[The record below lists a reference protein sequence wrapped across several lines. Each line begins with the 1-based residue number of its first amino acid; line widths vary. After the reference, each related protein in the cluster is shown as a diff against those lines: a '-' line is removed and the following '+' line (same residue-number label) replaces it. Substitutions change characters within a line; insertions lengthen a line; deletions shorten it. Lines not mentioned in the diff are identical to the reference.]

1 MCGVVATFNEI
12 RQLLPTGG
20 DYTYLVA
27 YIISLAFFVI
37 VWLFLGQRYQLY
49 LWLREAEKAT
59 YKLEAMAKKSREIL
73 INVIKDV
80 GKPAKD
86 PSEEVDKFMDFFVIE
101 PVDRDPFGVLKR
113 LEHLL
118 DVEREKFKDVVAK
131 VAPNAGNDEKANLEA
146 SFAATMAVNYI
157 YKVVRH
163 YTLLGK
169 KTKSMLV
176 IMQIVY
182 NLPMIIR
189 LAEAYFNSL
198 DSFTKGKP
206 IGDGIGPMVAAKLM
220 RGYPSKSIGDEMVV
234 AEVPFEGR
242 LLVVVKAEGPGGR
255 VGKPGE
261 AVAKLAQQYR
271 DKLRRIITIDAAV
284 KMEGENTGQVAEGVG
299 AAIGDPGP
307 EKYKIEQVA
316 LELGVGLD
324 AIIIKQSYEEALS
337 TMRKEVAEA
346 VDKAIEAVKR
356 IVREKVA
363 EGGVAIIAGIGN
375 TIGVGN
381 G

>member
-1 MCGVVATFNEI
+1 MIAILNDV
-12 RQLLPTGG
+12 RQLPVAG
-20 DYTYLVA
+20 DYTYLLV
-27 YIISLAFFVI
+27 YLVSLAFFI
-37 VWLFLGQRYQLY
+37 LIWMFLGQKYQLY

-59 YKLEAMAKKSREIL
+59 FRLEAMAKKSREIL
-73 INVIKDV
+73 INAIKEV
-80 GKPAKD
+80 GKVDKD

-113 LEHLL
+113 LEHIL
-118 DVEREKFKDVVAK
+118 DVEREKFKDIVAK
-131 VAPNAGNDEKANLEA
+131 VAPNAGYEEKANLEV
-146 SFAATMAVNYI
+146 SFAATWAVNYI
-157 YKVVRH
+157 YKFVRH

-169 KTKSMLV
+169 KTKSMLI

-182 NLPMIIR
+182 NLPLIMR

-198 DSFTKGKP
+198 DPFTKGKP
-206 IGDGIGPMVAAKLM
+206 IGDSIGPMVAAKLM
-220 RGYPSKSIGDEMVV
+220 RGYPCKSIGDEMVA

-261 AVAKLAQQYR
+261 AIAKLAQQYR
-271 DKLRRIITIDAAV
+271 DRLKRIITIDAAV
-284 KMEGENTGQVAEGVG
+284 KMEGESTGQVAEGVG

-307 EKYKIEQVA
+307 EKYKIEQIA

-324 AIIIKQSYEEALS
+324 AIIIKQSFEEALT
-337 TMRKEVAEA
+337 TMRKEIAEA
-346 VDKAIEAVKR
+346 VDKAIEVVKR

-363 EGGVAIIAGIGN
+363 EGGVAIVAGIGN

>member
-1 MCGVVATFNEI
+1 MVIFGTGEV
-12 RQLLPTGG
+12 RQFIPTGG
-20 DYTYLVA
+20 DYTYL
-27 YIISLAFFVI
+27 I
-37 VWLFLGQRYQLY
+37 VYLITLIALTFMWLFLGQRYQVY
-49 LWLREAEKAT
+49 MWLRDAERAT
-59 YKLEAMAKKSREIL
+59 LKLEAMAKKGKEVL
-73 INVIKDV
+73 VNAIKEL
-80 GKPAKD
+80 GKPDKD
-86 PSEEVDKFMDFFVIE
+86 PSEEVEKFMDFFVIE

-118 DVEREKFKDVVAK
+118 DVEREKFKDVVAR
-131 VAPNAGNDEKANLEA
+131 VAPKANSDERANLEA
-146 SFAATMAVNYI
+146 SFAAAWAVNYI
-157 YKVVRH
+157 YKFVRH
-163 YTLLGK
+163 YMLLGK
-169 KTKSMLV
+169 KTKS
-176 IMQIVY
+176 
-182 NLPMIIR
+182 LPMIMR

-198 DSFTKGKP
+198 DAFTKGKP
-206 IGDGIGPMVAAKLM
+206 IGDSVGPMVAAKLM
-220 RGYPSKSIGDEMVV
+220 KGYPCKSIGDEIVA

-261 AVAKLAQQYR
+261 AIAKLAQQYKDR
-271 DKLRRIITIDAAV
+271 LKRIITVDAAI

-324 AIIIKQSYEEALS
+324 AVIIKQAYEEALS
-337 TMRKEVAEA
+337 TMRKELAEA
-346 VDKAIEAVKR
+346 VDRAVEVVKK
-356 IVREKVA
+356 IVREKVV

>member
-1 MCGVVATFNEI
+1 M
-12 RQLLPTGG
+12 
-20 DYTYLVA
+20 
-27 YIISLAFFVI
+27 
-37 VWLFLGQRYQLY
+37 FLGQRYQLY

-59 YKLEAMAKKSREIL
+59 FRLEAMAKKSREVL
-73 INVIKDV
+73 INAIKEV
-80 GKPAKD
+80 GKVNKD

-113 LEHLL
+113 LEHIL

-131 VAPNAGNDEKANLEA
+131 VAPNAGGEEKANLEV
-146 SFAATMAVNYI
+146 SFAATWAVNYI
-157 YKVVRH
+157 YKFVRH

-182 NLPMIIR
+182 NLPLIMR

-198 DSFTKGKP
+198 DPFTKGKP
-206 IGDGIGPMVAAKLM
+206 IGDSVGPMVAAKLM
-220 RGYPSKSIGDEMVV
+220 RGYPCKNVGDEMVA

-242 LLVVVKAEGPGGR
+242 LLVIVKAEGPGGR

-261 AVAKLAQQYR
+261 AIAKLAKEYKDR
-271 DKLRRIITIDAAV
+271 LKRIITIDAAV
-284 KMEGENTGQVAEGVG
+284 KMEGEGTGQIAEGVG

-316 LELGVGLD
+316 LELGIGLD
-324 AIIIKQSYEEALS
+324 AIIIKQSFEEALT
-337 TMRKEVAEA
+337 TMRKEIAEA
-346 VDKAIEAVKR
+346 VDKAIEVVKR

>member
-1 MCGVVATFNEI
+1 VIAILNYV
-12 RQLLPTGG
+12 RQLPVTG
-20 DYTYLVA
+20 DYTYLLV
-27 YIISLAFFVI
+27 YLISLAFFI
-37 VWLFLGQRYQLY
+37 LIWMFLGQRYQLY

-59 YKLEAMAKKSREIL
+59 FRLEAMAKKSREVL
-73 INVIKDV
+73 INAIKEV
-80 GKPAKD
+80 GKVNKD

-113 LEHLL
+113 LEHIL

-131 VAPNAGNDEKANLEA
+131 VAPNAGGEEKANLEV
-146 SFAATMAVNYI
+146 SFAATWAVNYI
-157 YKVVRH
+157 YKFVRH

-182 NLPMIIR
+182 NLPLIMR

-198 DSFTKGKP
+198 DPFTKGKP
-206 IGDGIGPMVAAKLM
+206 IGDSVGPMVAAKLM
-220 RGYPSKSIGDEMVV
+220 RGYPCKNVGDEMVA

-242 LLVVVKAEGPGGR
+242 LLVIVKAEGPGGR

-261 AVAKLAQQYR
+261 AIAKLAKEYKDR
-271 DKLRRIITIDAAV
+271 LKRIITIDAAV
-284 KMEGENTGQVAEGVG
+284 KMEGEGTGQIAEGVG

-316 LELGVGLD
+316 LELGIGLD
-324 AIIIKQSYEEALS
+324 AIIIKQSFEEALT
-337 TMRKEVAEA
+337 TMRKEIAEA
-346 VDKAIEAVKR
+346 VDKAIEVVKR

>member
-1 MCGVVATFNEI
+1 MIAIFGGI
-12 RQLLPTGG
+12 GQLVPTGG
-20 DYTYLVA
+20 DYTYLII
-27 YIISLAFFVI
+27 YIVTLVFFI
-37 VWLFLGQRYQLY
+37 LLWMFLGQKYQMY
-49 LWLREAEKAT
+49 IWLREAEKAT
-59 YKLEAMAKKSREIL
+59 YKLEAMAKKSKEIL
-73 INVIKDV
+73 VGAIREL
-80 GKPAKD
+80 GKPDKD
-86 PSEEVDKFMDFFVIE
+86 PLEEVEKFMDFFVIE
-101 PVDRDPFGVLKR
+101 PVERDPFGVLKR
-113 LEHLL
+113 LEHIL

-131 VAPNAGNDEKANLEA
+131 LAPNANSEEKANLE
-146 SFAATMAVNYI
+146 SSLAATLAVNLI
-157 YKVVRH
+157 YKIVRH

-169 KTKSMLV
+169 KTKSMLI

-182 NLPMIIR
+182 NLPLIMRI
-189 LAEAYFNSL
+189 AEAYFNSL

-206 IGDGIGPMVAAKLM
+206 IGDSIGPMVAAKLM
-220 RGYPSKSIGDEMVV
+220 RGYPCKSIGDEMVA

-261 AVAKLAQQYR
+261 AIAKLAQQYKDR
-271 DKLRRIITIDAAV
+271 LKRIITIDAAV
-284 KMEGENTGQVAEGVG
+284 KMEGESTGQVAEGVG

-324 AIIIKQSYEEALS
+324 AIVIKQGFDEAL
-337 TMRKEVAEA
+337 TVMRKEVAEA
-346 VDKAIEAVKR
+346 VDKVIETIKR
-356 IVREKVA
+356 VVREKVT

>member
-1 MCGVVATFNEI
+1 MVIFGTGEV
-12 RQLLPTGG
+12 RQFMPTGG
-20 DYTYLVA
+20 DYTYL
-27 YIISLAFFVI
+27 I
-37 VWLFLGQRYQLY
+37 VYLITLIALTFMWLFLGQRYQVY
-49 LWLREAEKAT
+49 MWLRDAERAT
-59 YKLEAMAKKSREIL
+59 LKLEAMAKKGKEIL
-73 INVIKDV
+73 VNAIKEL
-80 GKPAKD
+80 GKPDKD
-86 PSEEVDKFMDFFVIE
+86 PSEEVEKFMDFFVIE

-118 DVEREKFKDVVAK
+118 DVEREKFKDVVAR
-131 VAPNAGNDEKANLEA
+131 VAPKANSDERANLEA
-146 SFAATMAVNYI
+146 SFAAAWAVNYI
-157 YKVVRH
+157 YKFVRH
-163 YTLLGK
+163 YMLLGK
-169 KTKSMLV
+169 KTKSMIVL
-176 IMQIVY
+176 MQIAY
-182 NLPMIIR
+182 SLPMIMR

-198 DSFTKGKP
+198 DAFTKGKP
-206 IGDGIGPMVAAKLM
+206 IGDSVGPMVAAKLM
-220 RGYPSKSIGDEMVV
+220 KGYPCKSIGDEIVA

-261 AVAKLAQQYR
+261 AIAKLAQQYKDR
-271 DKLRRIITIDAAV
+271 LKRIITVDAAI
-284 KMEGENTGQVAEGVG
+284 KMEGENTGQIAEGVG

-324 AIIIKQSYEEALS
+324 AVIIKQAYEEALS
-337 TMRKEVAEA
+337 TMRKELAEA
-346 VDKAIEAVKR
+346 VDRAVEVVKK
-356 IVREKVA
+356 IVREKVV

>member
-1 MCGVVATFNEI
+1 MVIFGTGEV
-12 RQLLPTGG
+12 RQFMPTGG
-20 DYTYLVA
+20 DYTYL
-27 YIISLAFFVI
+27 I
-37 VWLFLGQRYQLY
+37 VYLITLIALTFMWLFLGQRYQVY
-49 LWLREAEKAT
+49 MWLRDAERAT
-59 YKLEAMAKKSREIL
+59 LKLEAMAKKGKEVL
-73 INVIKDV
+73 VNAIKEL
-80 GKPAKD
+80 GKPDKD
-86 PSEEVDKFMDFFVIE
+86 PSEEVEKFMDFFVIE

-118 DVEREKFKDVVAK
+118 DVEREKFKDVVAR
-131 VAPNAGNDEKANLEA
+131 VAPKANSDERANLEA
-146 SFAATMAVNYI
+146 SFAAAWAVNYI
-157 YKVVRH
+157 YKFVRH
-163 YTLLGK
+163 YMLLGK
-169 KTKSMLV
+169 KTKSMIVL
-176 IMQIVY
+176 MQIAY
-182 NLPMIIR
+182 SLPMIMR

-198 DSFTKGKP
+198 DAFTKGKP
-206 IGDGIGPMVAAKLM
+206 IGDSVGPMVAAKLM
-220 RGYPSKSIGDEMVV
+220 KGYPCKSIGDEIVA

-261 AVAKLAQQYR
+261 AIAKLAQQYKDR
-271 DKLRRIITIDAAV
+271 LKRIITVDAAI

-324 AIIIKQSYEEALS
+324 AVIIKQAYEEALS
-337 TMRKEVAEA
+337 TMRKELAEA
-346 VDKAIEAVKR
+346 VDRAVEVVKK
-356 IVREKVA
+356 IVREKVV

>member
-1 MCGVVATFNEI
+1 MIAILNDV
-12 RQLLPTGG
+12 RQLPVAG
-20 DYTYLVA
+20 DYTYLLV
-27 YIISLAFFVI
+27 YLVSLAFFI
-37 VWLFLGQRYQLY
+37 LIWMFLGQKYQLY

-59 YKLEAMAKKSREIL
+59 FRLEAMAKKSREIL
-73 INVIKDV
+73 INAIKEI
-80 GKPAKD
+80 GKVDKD

-113 LEHLL
+113 LEHIL
-118 DVEREKFKDVVAK
+118 DVEREKFKDIVAK
-131 VAPNAGNDEKANLEA
+131 VAPNAGYEEKANLEV
-146 SFAATMAVNYI
+146 SFAATWAVNYI
-157 YKVVRH
+157 YKFVRH

-169 KTKSMLV
+169 KTKSMLI

-182 NLPMIIR
+182 NLPLIMR

-198 DSFTKGKP
+198 DPFTKGKP
-206 IGDGIGPMVAAKLM
+206 IGDSIGPMVAAKLM
-220 RGYPSKSIGDEMVV
+220 RGYPCKSIGDEMVA

-261 AVAKLAQQYR
+261 AIAKLAQQYR
-271 DKLRRIITIDAAV
+271 DRLKRIITIDAAV
-284 KMEGENTGQVAEGVG
+284 KMEGESTGQVAEGVG

-307 EKYKIEQVA
+307 EKYKIEQIA

-324 AIIIKQSYEEALS
+324 AIIIKQSFEEALT
-337 TMRKEVAEA
+337 TMRKEIAEA
-346 VDKAIEAVKR
+346 VDKAIEVVKR

-363 EGGVAIIAGIGN
+363 EGGVAIVAGIGN

>member
-1 MCGVVATFNEI
+1 MVIFGANEV
-12 RQLLPTGG
+12 RWFMPTGG
-20 DYTYLVA
+20 DYTYLIV
-27 YIISLAFFVI
+27 YLITLMAFMFM
-37 VWLFLGQRYQLY
+37 WLFFGQKYQVY
-49 LWLREAEKAT
+49 MWLRDAERAT
-59 YKLEAMAKKSREIL
+59 LKLEAMAKKGKEIL
-73 INVIKDV
+73 INAIKEL
-80 GKPAKD
+80 GKPDKD
-86 PSEEVDKFMDFFVIE
+86 PSEEVEKFMDFFVIE

-118 DVEREKFKDVVAK
+118 DVEREKFKDVVAR
-131 VAPNAGNDEKANLEA
+131 VAPKASDEERANLES
-146 SFAATMAVNYI
+146 SFAATWAVNYV

-176 IMQIVY
+176 LMQIVY
-182 NLPMIIR
+182 SLPIIMR

-198 DSFTKGKP
+198 DAFTKGKP
-206 IGDGIGPMVAAKLM
+206 IGDSVGPMVAAKLM
-220 RGYPSKSIGDEMVV
+220 KGYPCKNIGDEMVA

-242 LLVVVKAEGPGGR
+242 LLVIVKAEGPGGR

-261 AVAKLAQQYR
+261 AIAKLAQQYKDR
-271 DKLRRIITIDAAV
+271 LKRIITIDAAV
-284 KMEGENTGQVAEGVG
+284 KMEGESSGQIAEGVG

-324 AIIIKQSYEEALS
+324 AVIIKQALEEALS
-337 TMRKEVAEA
+337 TMRKELAEA
-346 VDKAIEAVKR
+346 VDKAVEVVKR

-363 EGGVAIIAGIGN
+363 EGGVVIIAGIGN

>member
-1 MCGVVATFNEI
+1 MIAILNYV
-12 RQLLPTGG
+12 RQLPVTG
-20 DYTYLVA
+20 DYTYLLV
-27 YIISLAFFVI
+27 YLISLAFFI
-37 VWLFLGQRYQLY
+37 LIWMFLGQRYQLY

-59 YKLEAMAKKSREIL
+59 FRLEAMAKKSREVL
-73 INVIKDV
+73 INAIKEV
-80 GKPAKD
+80 GKVNKD

-113 LEHLL
+113 LEHIL

-131 VAPNAGNDEKANLEA
+131 VAPNAGGEEKANLEV
-146 SFAATMAVNYI
+146 SFAATWAVNYI
-157 YKVVRH
+157 YKFVRH

-182 NLPMIIR
+182 NLPLIMR

-198 DSFTKGKP
+198 DPFTKGKP
-206 IGDGIGPMVAAKLM
+206 IGDSVGPMVAAKLM
-220 RGYPSKSIGDEMVV
+220 RGYPCKNVGDEMVA

-242 LLVVVKAEGPGGR
+242 LLVIVKAEGPGGR

-261 AVAKLAQQYR
+261 AIAKLAKEYKDR
-271 DKLRRIITIDAAV
+271 LKRIITIDAAV
-284 KMEGENTGQVAEGVG
+284 KMEGEGTGQIAEGVG

-316 LELGVGLD
+316 LELGIGLD
-324 AIIIKQSYEEALS
+324 AIIIKQSFEEALT
-337 TMRKEVAEA
+337 TMRKEIAEA
-346 VDKAIEAVKR
+346 VDKAIEVVKR

>member
-1 MCGVVATFNEI
+1 EI
-12 RQLLPTGG
+12 
-20 DYTYLVA
+20 
-27 YIISLAFFVI
+27 
-37 VWLFLGQRYQLY
+37 
-49 LWLREAEKAT
+49 
-59 YKLEAMAKKSREIL
+59 
-73 INVIKDV
+73 
-80 GKPAKD
+80 GKVDKD

-113 LEHLL
+113 LEHIL
-118 DVEREKFKDVVAK
+118 DVEREKFKDIVAK
-131 VAPNAGNDEKANLEA
+131 VAPNAGYEEKANLEV
-146 SFAATMAVNYI
+146 SFAATWAVNYI
-157 YKVVRH
+157 YKFVRH

-169 KTKSMLV
+169 KTKSMLI

-182 NLPMIIR
+182 NLPLIMR

-198 DSFTKGKP
+198 DPFTKGKP
-206 IGDGIGPMVAAKLM
+206 IGDSIGPMVAAKLM
-220 RGYPSKSIGDEMVV
+220 RGYPCKSIGDEMVA

-261 AVAKLAQQYR
+261 AIAKLAQQYR
-271 DKLRRIITIDAAV
+271 DRLKRIITIDAAV
-284 KMEGENTGQVAEGVG
+284 KMEGESTGQVAEGVG

-307 EKYKIEQVA
+307 EKYKIEQIA

-324 AIIIKQSYEEALS
+324 AIIIKQSFEEALT
-337 TMRKEVAEA
+337 TMRKEIAEA
-346 VDKAIEAVKR
+346 VDKAIEVVKR

-363 EGGVAIIAGIGN
+363 EGGVAIVAGIGN

>member
-1 MCGVVATFNEI
+1 MITILNYV
-12 RQLLPTGG
+12 RQLPVTG
-20 DYTYLVA
+20 DYTYLFV
-27 YIISLAFFVI
+27 YLISLVFFI
-37 VWLFLGQRYQLY
+37 LIWMFLGQRYQLY

-59 YKLEAMAKKSREIL
+59 FRLETMAKKSREVL
-73 INVIKDV
+73 INAIKDV
-80 GKPAKD
+80 GKVDKD

-113 LEHLL
+113 LEHIL

-131 VAPNAGNDEKANLEA
+131 VAPNAGDNEKANLEV
-146 SFAATMAVNYI
+146 SFAATWAVNYI
-157 YKVVRH
+157 YKFVRH

-182 NLPMIIR
+182 NLPLIMR

-198 DSFTKGKP
+198 DPFTKGKP
-206 IGDGIGPMVAAKLM
+206 IGDSVGPMVAAKLM
-220 RGYPSKSIGDEMVV
+220 RGYTCKNVGDEMVA

-261 AVAKLAQQYR
+261 AIAKLAKEYKDR
-271 DKLRRIITIDAAV
+271 LKRIITIDAAV
-284 KMEGENTGQVAEGVG
+284 KMEGEGTGQVAEGVG

-307 EKYKIEQVA
+307 EKYKIEQIA

-324 AIIIKQSYEEALS
+324 AIIIKQSFEEALT
-337 TMRKEVAEA
+337 TMRKEIAEA
-346 VDKAIEAVKR
+346 VDKAIEVVKR

>member
-1 MCGVVATFNEI
+1 MVAIFGPCK
-12 RQLLPTGG
+12 QLVPPGG
-20 DYTYLVA
+20 DYTYLIV
-27 YIISLAFFVI
+27 YIATLVFFI
-37 VWLFLGQRYQLY
+37 LLWMFLGQKYQLY
-49 LWLREAEKAT
+49 LWIREAEKAT
-59 YKLEAMAKKSREIL
+59 YKLELMAKKSKEALLTAIREL
-73 INVIKDV
+73 
-80 GKPAKD
+80 GRPERD
-86 PSEEVDKFMDFFVIE
+86 PWDEVEKFMEFFVIE

-118 DVEREKFKDVVAK
+118 DTEREKFKDVVAK
-131 VAPNAGNDEKANLEA
+131 VAPHASSDEKANLEV
-146 SFAATMAVNYI
+146 SFAAASAVNYI

-169 KTKSMLV
+169 KTKSMLI

-182 NLPMIIR
+182 NLPIIMR
-189 LAEAYFNSL
+189 IAEAYFNAM
-198 DSFTKGKP
+198 DPFTKGKP
-206 IGDGIGPMVAAKLM
+206 IGDSIGPMVAAKLM
-220 RGYPSKSIGDEMVV
+220 RGHEVKGIGDEIVF

-261 AVAKLAQQYR
+261 AVAKLARQYR
-271 DKLRRIITIDAAV
+271 DKLKRIITIDAAA
-284 KMEGENTGQVAEGVG
+284 KMEGEPTGQVAEGVG

-324 AIIIKQSYEEALS
+324 AIVIKQGFDEAL
-337 TMRKEVAEA
+337 TVMRKEIAES
-346 VDKAIEAVKR
+346 VDKVVEAVKR
-356 IVREKVA
+356 VVREKVA

>member
-1 MCGVVATFNEI
+1 MVIFGTGEV
-12 RQLLPTGG
+12 RQFIPTGG
-20 DYTYLVA
+20 DYTYL
-27 YIISLAFFVI
+27 I
-37 VWLFLGQRYQLY
+37 VYLITLIALTFMWLFLGQRYQVY
-49 LWLREAEKAT
+49 MWLRDAERAT
-59 YKLEAMAKKSREIL
+59 LKLEAMAKKGKEVL
-73 INVIKDV
+73 VNAIKEL
-80 GKPAKD
+80 GKPDKD
-86 PSEEVDKFMDFFVIE
+86 PSEEVEKFMDFFVIE

-118 DVEREKFKDVVAK
+118 DVEREKFKDVVAR
-131 VAPNAGNDEKANLEA
+131 VAPKANSDERANLEA
-146 SFAATMAVNYI
+146 SFAATWAVNYI
-157 YKVVRH
+157 YKFVRH

-169 KTKSMLV
+169 KTKSMIVL
-176 IMQIVY
+176 MQIAY
-182 NLPMIIR
+182 SLPMIMR

-198 DSFTKGKP
+198 DAFTKGKP
-206 IGDGIGPMVAAKLM
+206 IGDSVGPMVAAKLM
-220 RGYPSKSIGDEMVV
+220 KGYPCKSIGDEIVA

-261 AVAKLAQQYR
+261 AIARLAQQYKDR
-271 DKLRRIITIDAAV
+271 LKRIITVDAAI

-324 AIIIKQSYEEALS
+324 AVIIKQAYEEALS
-337 TMRKEVAEA
+337 TMRKELAEA
-346 VDKAIEAVKR
+346 VDRAVEVVKK
-356 IVREKVA
+356 IVREKVV